1 MDLQKHKEFLWKY
14 KLSYGETRPKK
25 DDPEKQVYPFL
36 NKIIETDFESC
47 STQDVKDAI
56 DACQSVEEIFDIV
69 SDEWKDFYFLE
80 VSNHI
85 DQEEF
90 SRILKKLYDTVGIT
104 TQIYEKTYAFEAE
117 RATDE
122 VKQYLHDQ
130 GVLSKETYT
139 K

>member
-47 STQDVKDAI
+47 NTQEVKDAI

-69 SDEWKDFYFLE
+69 SDEWKDTYFLE

-85 DQEEF
+85 EQDEF

-104 TQIYEKTYAFEAE
+104 PQIYEKTYAFEAE
-117 RATDE
+117 RASDE

-130 GVLSKETYT
+130 GVLHKETYT